1 MRIPGFNGLT
11 PFAVF
16 KHAIKGFF
24 DDDMATYGAALSY
37 HILLALFPFVIFL
50 LTLLVALGLSDFFAW
65 LLSQARIALPGDA
78 FRLVERVIGEIQHQ
92 TRGGLLS
99 FSIVFAIWA
108 ASAGVRS
115 LMHALNVAYDVT
127 ETRPAWQRYP
137 LSILYTLGLAVL
149 LIAAA
154 GLMLVG
160 PRAVQWLTGQI
171 RLSHAAAT
179 LWNWLRWPLA
189 ILLLLLAFAVIY
201 KVAPNI
207 DQPFRFV
214 TPGSVVGVAAWI
226 VPRSGSPP
234 MSSVSATTA
243 PPTAALAGSSCCSS
257 ISSSP
262 PPCCS
267 SAPRSTPPSIRP
279 RPRKSLAHPTGH
291 EPLPR
296 SGGPLV
302 IAPWSRRAR
311 LHPTP
316 RCSGAKQRSPPGRC
330 KGVTTI
336 RSVRDGGPGARD
348 GGVRD
353 GPRRQREDRSA
364 SR

>member
-1 MRIPGFNGLT
+1 MRIPGFNGLM

-24 DDDMATYGAALSY
+24 GDDMATYGAALSY

-50 LTLLVALGLSDFFAW
+50 LTLLGALGLSDFFAW

-127 ETRPAWQRYP
+127 ETRLAWQRYP

-160 PRAVQWLTGQI
+160 PRVVQWLTGQI

-226 VPRSGSPP
+226 VASLGFSAYVERFGNYGATYGSLGGIIVLLIYFF
-234 MSSVSATTA
+234 VSAAVLLFGTEINATIHPATA
-243 PPTAALAGSSCCSS
+243 EE
-257 ISSSP
+257 
-262 PPCCS
+262 
-267 SAPRSTPPSIRP
+267 
-279 RPRKSLAHPTGH
+279 KS
-291 EPLPR
+291 
-296 SGGPLV
+296 
-302 IAPWSRRAR
+302 
-311 LHPTP
+311 
-316 RCSGAKQRSPPGRC
+316 RSPH
-330 KGVTTI
+330 
-336 RSVRDGGPGARD
+336 RS
-348 GGVRD
+348 
-353 GPRRQREDRSA
+353 
-364 SR
+364 